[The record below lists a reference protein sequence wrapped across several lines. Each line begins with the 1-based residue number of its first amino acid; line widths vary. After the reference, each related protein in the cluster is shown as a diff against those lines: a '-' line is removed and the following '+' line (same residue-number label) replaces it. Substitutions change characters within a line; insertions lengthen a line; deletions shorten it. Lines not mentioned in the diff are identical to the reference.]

1 MNIAQSDLGVNVH
14 FWLWHYVNTHLKPP
28 NCQNISFFKRWQRW
42 WSANQVHLIISAW
55 LLLTL
60 LLFLQKK
67 KGCSQFSYVY
77 VLYLNL
83 YVVYTVSFMSCS
95 SAHIWTLCY
104 SSHVKKKSMYHFIC
118 ISYFPVFW
126 CEWRV
131 NRSYCE
137 QLFCAYAL
145 FQMALASVKQN
156 DKWNNVV
163 MFCVEDLPEKI

>member
-1 MNIAQSDLGVNVH
+1 MATLMIS
-14 FWLWHYVNTHLKPP
+14 KP
-28 NCQNISFFKRWQRW
+28 SAFDYQRLAATY
-42 WSANQVHLIISAW
+42 S
-55 LLLTL
+55 LTL
-60 LLFLQKK
+60 PAEEERVLSVLIQKV
-67 KGCSQFSYVY
+67 CFQRQTPLYVY

-104 SSHVKKKSMYHFIC
+104 SSRVKKKSMYHFIC

>member
-67 KGCSQFSYVY
+67 KGCSQFSFKKYVFKGRHHY
-77 VLYLNL
+77 MYM
-83 YVVYTVSFMSCS
+83 FC
-95 SAHIWTLCY
+95 IWICTLFTLCPLCHVAQLTY
-104 SSHVKKKSMYHFIC
+104 ELCAIPVVWKRSLCIISFVFPTFLSFDANGGLTVPIVSSCFVLML
-118 ISYFPVFW
+118 YFRW
-126 CEWRV
+126 H
-131 NRSYCE
+131 
-137 QLFCAYAL
+137 
-145 FQMALASVKQN
+145 
-156 DKWNNVV
+156 
-163 MFCVEDLPEKI
+163 